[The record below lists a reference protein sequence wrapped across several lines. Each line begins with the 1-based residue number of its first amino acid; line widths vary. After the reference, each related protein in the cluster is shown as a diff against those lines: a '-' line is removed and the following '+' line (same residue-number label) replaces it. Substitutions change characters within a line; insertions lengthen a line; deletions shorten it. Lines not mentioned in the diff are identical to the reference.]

1 MNRSPSETDPAPR
14 SATPLRPTARWQS
27 IWGGTVLFTVA
38 LSVMFVLLS
47 HVPLWH
53 TDLWGHLQYGEIL
66 CTEKTIPATEP
77 IMPLAANVPF
87 VDSAWL
93 SQVIAYLVFEFAGLA
108 GLQCLYAACIT
119 ACCALLLWISRRHG
133 RGLIISLAA
142 AAVWLALEWQQLP
155 VIRPQLAG
163 AVCFLAL
170 LACLSRRH
178 YGESMYAIVTGLMLL
193 WTNLHGSFIMGLGL
207 LSCFTL
213 GRAIDVVR
221 RSKRLT
227 AIAHDTKTRQLLVL
241 TLCGG
246 LAVFVNP
253 YGPQL
258 YIHVLTFARN
268 PNLSDLTEWKLLSV
282 TSQQGQIFAAA
293 VIVLIPM
300 LYFSPRRTTAAE
312 ILLLSGLGAATV
324 WTSRMIVWFA
334 PIAAYVFVLHGG
346 ALWNRYLRSPR
357 PRPLRTVRQYWA
369 RATFVVVAIVIAGTF
384 SPLGHPIW
392 SGRPVNFSAAVSSQT
407 PVAAAEFL
415 LERQP
420 SGQIFN
426 TYEWGDYLSW
436 VGRQHAQ
443 RWPIFVAS
451 HAHLV
456 PRQVW
461 VDYMTLISAPADWE
475 QRLEQYDVQTVVID
489 KRYRSALIARL
500 RTSNHWT
507 LVFEDEIATIF
518 IRNPT

>member
-1 MNRSPSETDPAPR
+1 MNRSPSDIHPASR
-14 SATPLRPTARWQS
+14 SAAPLRSTARWQS
-27 IWGGTVLFTVA
+27 VWGVTVLFTVA

-66 CTEKTIPATEP
+66 CTEKAIPATEP
-77 IMPLAANVPF
+77 IMPLAAGVPF

-93 SQVIAYLVFEFAGLA
+93 SQVIAFKVFESAGVA

-119 ACCALLLWISRRHG
+119 ACCGLLLWLSHRHG
-133 RGLIISLAA
+133 RGPVISLAA
-142 AAVWLALEWQQLP
+142 VAVWLALEWQQLP

-170 LACLSRRH
+170 LTCLSQRR
-178 YGESMYAIVTGLMLL
+178 YSVSVFVIVTGLMLL
-193 WTNLHGSFIMGLGL
+193 WANLHGSFIMGLGL

-258 YIHVLTFARN
+258 YFHVLTFARN
-268 PNLSDLTEWKLLSV
+268 PNLADLTEWKLLSF

-293 VIVLIPM
+293 VIFLIPM
-300 LYFSPRRTTAAE
+300 LYFSPRRITTAE
-312 ILLLSGLGAATV
+312 ILLLTGLGAATV

-334 PIAAYVFVLHGG
+334 PIAAYVFALHGG
-346 ALWNRYLRSPR
+346 ALWNRYVFHPR
-357 PRPLRTVRQYWA
+357 PRPLGTPRRNWA
-369 RATFVVVAIVIAGTF
+369 RTTLVAVAIMTAGAF
-384 SPLGHPIW
+384 SPLGRLIW
-392 SGRPVNFSAAVSSQT
+392 SGPPVDFNAAVSSQT

-420 SGQIFN
+420 AGQMFN

-436 VGRQHAQ
+436 VGHRHAQ
-443 RWPIFVAS
+443 RWPIYVAS

-461 VDYMTLISAPADWE
+461 VDYMALIGAPADWE

-489 KRYRSALIARL
+489 HRNRSALISRL
-500 RTSNHWT
+500 RASDHWT
-507 LVFEDEIATIF
+507 LVFEDDIAAIF
-518 IRNPT
+518 IRKHP

>member
-1 MNRSPSETDPAPR
+1 M
-14 SATPLRPTARWQS
+14 
-27 IWGGTVLFTVA
+27 FTVA

-66 CTEKTIPATEP
+66 CTERAIPATEP
-77 IMPLAANVPF
+77 IMPLAVNIPF

-93 SQVIAYLVFEFAGLA
+93 SQVIAFTVFDRAGVA

-119 ACCALLLWISRRHG
+119 ACCALMLWISQRHG
-133 RGLIISLAA
+133 RGLVISLAA

-170 LACLSRRH
+170 LACLSQRRCTKSL
-178 YGESMYAIVTGLMLL
+178 YVIVPGLMLL
-193 WTNLHGSFIMGLGL
+193 WVNLHGSFIMGLGL

-227 AIAHDTKTRQLLVL
+227 AIAHDAKTRQLLAL
-241 TLCGG
+241 ALCGG

-258 YIHVLTFARN
+258 YVHVLAFARN
-268 PNLSDLTEWKLLSV
+268 PNLANLTEWQKLSV

-293 VIVLIPM
+293 LIVLIPM
-300 LYFSPRRTTAAE
+300 MYFSPRRETAAE
-312 ILLLSGLGAATV
+312 ILLLAGLGVATV

-346 ALWNRYLRSPR
+346 ALWNRYVHSPR
-357 PRPLRTVRQYWA
+357 RL
-369 RATFVVVAIVIAGTF
+369 
-384 SPLGHPIW
+384 PLGVPRRNWERTILVAVVIMTAGAFCPLGRLIW
-392 SGRPVNFSAAVSSQT
+392 SGPPVGFSAAVSSQT
-407 PVAAAEFL
+407 PVAAAQFL
-415 LERQP
+415 IERQP
-420 SGQIFN
+420 AGQMFN

-436 VGRQHAQ
+436 VGHRHAQ

-461 VDYMTLISAPADWE
+461 GDYMALIGAPADWE
-475 QRLEQYDVQTVVID
+475 QRLDRYDVQTVVID
-489 KRYRSALIARL
+489 HENRGALISRL
-500 RTSNHWT
+500 RASDHWT
-507 LVFEDEIATIF
+507 LVFEDEIAAIF
-518 IRNPT
+518 IRKHP